1 MRNQDLLLE
10 LLREMASSPDG
21 RMMLFTTMGMDEEDQ
36 QRCHHMELLADA
48 GLAEWDEPKKN
59 PRITNTGYDFIEAVD
74 KNSRAMETFKKMLR
88 DGVPLVQAVSA
99 ALSLMTM

>member
-1 MRNQDLLLE
+1 MRSDDLLLT

-21 RMMLFTTMGMDEEDQ
+21 RMILFKAAGMDEER
-36 QRCHHMELLADA
+36 QRRYHHMELLADA

-59 PRITNTGYDFIEAVD
+59 PRITNAGYDFIEAVD
-74 KNSRAMETFKKMLR
+74 KNSQAMETFKKMLR

-99 ALSLMTM
+99 ALSLMTT